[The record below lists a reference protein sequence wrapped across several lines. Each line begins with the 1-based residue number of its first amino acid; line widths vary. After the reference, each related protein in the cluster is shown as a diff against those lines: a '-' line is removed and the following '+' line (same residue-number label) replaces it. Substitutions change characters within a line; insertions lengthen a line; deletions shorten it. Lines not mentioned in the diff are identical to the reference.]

1 MCFRRLWA
9 RCEIVQATKTIA
21 RLGVL
26 NDCIMKSGGVNAGN
40 HSEQRITEDF
50 YLNVFCPKAHFTL
63 EDVLYEL
70 PRLCNSNELVPSC
83 LLDKLPSSFIPSKS
97 ASSPSLS
104 SVQLGTGATTSKKP
118 SKAGPPTNVQKKMT
132 PWTAMLGELDLEGRA
147 GSTRPRPHPGLL
159 LVASLIDKVP
169 NLGGLARTC
178 EVLGVGGMV
187 VANANVTKEKDFTA
201 VSVTAEK
208 WLPILECPEDQL
220 PQLLAERRR

>member
-1 MCFRRLWA
+1 M
-9 RCEIVQATKTIA
+9 A

-26 NDCIMKSGGVNAGN
+26 KDCIMKSGGVNAGN

-50 YLNVFCPKAHFTL
+50 YLNVFSPKAHFTL

-83 LLDKLPSSFIPSKS
+83 LIDKLPSCFIPFKS
-97 ASSPSLS
+97 TSTPALASVLLGSGASSSGKSMRS
-104 SVQLGTGATTSKKP
+104 S
-118 SKAGPPTNVQKKMT
+118 PPTNVQKKLT
-132 PWTAMLGELDLEGRA
+132 PWSAMLGELDLEGR
-147 GSTRPRPHPGLL
+147 GSSSRPRAHPGLL

-208 WLPILECPEDQL
+208 WLPMLECPEDQL
-220 PQLLAERRR
+220 PQLLEERRR

>member
-1 MCFRRLWA
+1 MT
-9 RCEIVQATKTIA
+9 ETMA

-26 NDCIMKSGGVNAGN
+26 KDCILKSARVNAGN

-50 YLNVFCPKAHFTL
+50 YLNIFCPKAHFTL
-63 EDVLYEL
+63 EDVLFEL
-70 PRLCNSNELVPSC
+70 PRLCNSTELVPSC
-83 LLDKLPSSFIPSKS
+83 LTATLPSCFVPLRS
-97 ASSPSLS
+97 ATAPSLS
-104 SVQLGTGATTSKKP
+104 SVLLGSGASSTSK
-118 SKAGPPTNVQKKMT
+118 SLRSCPPTNVQKKLT
-132 PWTAMLGELDLEGRA
+132 PWNALLGELDLEGRG
-147 GSTRPRPHPGLL
+147 GSSRPRAHPGLL

-208 WLPILECPEDQL
+208 WLPLLECPEDRL
-220 PQLLAERRR
+220 PQLLEEKRRS